1 MAGENPPVSTTNPNR
16 VGFKKTYPSGTFD
29 RAAVEAL
36 YAHLRNYVVDAGFNV
51 LFEIPTAVDF
61 IRMGSPAGTAN
72 DDVPHWAFEYV
83 DQGGYGAIRA
93 YAVYGNHYLDATAYK
108 NDYIIVNSGWV
119 NEEVTVWFA
128 CDGVAGWW
136 WLHATQVDTNSV
148 TGVSMRFAVAGTTSR
163 RYPSDMHQGICS
175 RYGIWD
181 AWGDWEPAYSITE
194 EGILE
199 LQPWTG
205 TWSPFGEGWTFNGK
219 RHPGSPLPKMAVP
232 QFPNRDGGIGAC
244 ILGEFNEIL
253 ILSDGY
259 AQEEIVV
266 PGWVAMTGD
275 GGDQPYAVPAPEQFL
290 DLDAKP

>member
-29 RAAVEAL
+29 RSAVEAL

-83 DQGGYGAIRA
+83 DQGGYGEIRA